1 MTMLRTTK
9 RLLLAGAA
17 LALAGGMLAGGI
29 APASAK
35 DLKAVGVTLG
45 SLGNPFFVAMVQGAE
60 AEAKKINPNVKV
72 NAASADYDLN
82 KQFTQIDNFV
92 ASGVDLI
99 LVNAVD
105 PKAIAPAIKRA
116 QAAGIVVV
124 AVDVAAA
131 GADATVQTNNVQA
144 GEIACQFIVDKLGA
158 NGGKV
163 IIQNGPQVSS
173 VIDRVNGCKEVLGKN
188 AKIEIL
194 SSDQDGK
201 GSREG
206 GLNIMQG
213 HLTRYPQIDAVFTI
227 NDPQAV
233 GSDLAAKQLGRSEFI
248 ITSVDGA
255 PDIETA
261 LKGNTLVQA
270 SASQDPY
277 QIAVTAIDVGYKIMN
292 GDKPA
297 DPMILM
303 PSTLV
308 TRDNIAEYKGWQAPR

>member
-1 MTMLRTTK
+1 MLK
-9 RLLLAGAA
+9 QLLLAGAA
-17 LALAGGMLAGGI
+17 LAVATGS
-29 APASAK
+29 ASAK
-35 DLKAVGVTLG
+35 ELNSIGITLG
-45 SLGNPFFVAMVQGAE
+45 TLGNPFFVALSQGAE
-60 AEAKKINPNVKV
+60 AQAKKINPNVKV
-72 NAASADYDLN
+72 NTASADYDLN
-82 KQFTQIDNFV
+82 KQFTQIDNFI

-99 LVNAVD
+99 LLNAAD
-105 PKAIAPAIKRA
+105 AKAIAPAVKRA

-124 AVDVAAA
+124 GVDVAAA
-131 GADATVQTNNVQA
+131 GADAVVQTNNIQA
-144 GEIACQFIVDKLGA
+144 GEIACQFIADKLGEK
-158 NGGKV
+158 GGKV
-163 IIQNGPQVSS
+163 IIQNGPQVSA
-173 VIDRVNGCKEVLGKN
+173 VTDRVKGCKDVLGKN
-188 AKIEIL
+188 PKIEIL

-213 HLTRYPQIDAVFTI
+213 HLTRFPQIDAVFTI

-277 QIAVTAIDVGYKIMN
+277 KIAQTGVEVGYEIMN
-292 GDKPA
+292 GKKPA
-297 DPMILM
+297 DPMILL
-303 PSTLV
+303 PSTLI
-308 TRDNIAEYKGWQAPR
+308 TRDNIGDYKGWSAPR

>member
-1 MTMLRTTK
+1 MFK
-9 RLLLAGAA
+9 QLLLAGAA
-17 LALAGGMLAGGI
+17 LALVSGSAA
-29 APASAK
+29 AK
-35 DLKAVGVTLG
+35 DLNSIGITLG
-45 SLGNPFFVAMVQGAE
+45 SLGNPFFVALSQGAE
-60 AEAKKINPNVKV
+60 AQAKAINPNVKV
-72 NAASADYDLN
+72 NTASADYDLN
-82 KQFTQIDNFV
+82 KQFTQIDNFI
-92 ASGVDLI
+92 ASGVDMI
-99 LVNAVD
+99 LVNASD
-105 PKAIAPAIKRA
+105 PNAIAPAIKRA
-116 QAAGIVVV
+116 QAAGIVVI

-144 GEIACQFIVDKLGA
+144 GEIACQYIADKLGA

-163 IIQNGPQVSS
+163 IIQNGPQVGA

-188 AKIEIL
+188 SKIEIL

-213 HLTRYPQIDAVFTI
+213 HLTRFPQIDAVFTI

-233 GSDLAAKQLGRSEFI
+233 GSDLAAKQLGRSEFF

-277 QIAVTAIDVGYKIMN
+277 KIAQTGVEVGYKIMN
-292 GDKPA
+292 GEKPA
-297 DPMILM
+297 ETMILL
-303 PSTLV
+303 PSTLI
-308 TRDNIAEYKGWQAPR
+308 TRDNVGDYKGWSAPR